1 MTANFLFCGPRLIH
15 REQALRDDLLARCVF
30 SEEAADL
37 MDRIQDPALPV
48 GLLYCPVEEPQ
59 LLR

>member
-1 MTANFLFCGPRLIH
+1 MTANFLFCWPDLIH
-15 REQALRDDLLARCVF
+15 REQALRDNLLARFVF

-48 GLLYCPVEEPQ
+48 GLLRCLIEEPQ
-59 LLR
+59 RLR